1 MYFRVADWLKA
12 IVFAV
17 ILFLLYL
24 LAGSVLH
31 TILLFAIASFIVFII
46 NPIIHFLLQRKVPR
60 VLAIIMTYVLFFS
73 LFLLFLLIIGPVIVQ
88 ESKTFAANL
97 PDYISSLRKQAK
109 AVQTFIQRIGFGGI
123 LAISPDTLISEAA
136 RVIAN
141 QLSNIFGLIPSL
153 INFVTDLFL
162 VLFISIYMLIFL
174 PTIDRFIRFTLPH
187 GQTGL
192 YAKFLTTMR
201 TALARYLLGLLASM
215 TSIGFLAGVA
225 VSILGLPFPAL
236 FGLWAG
242 LTEIVPVIGPIL
254 GAIPAVIVALT
265 IDPVTAL
272 WVVLAFII
280 IQLLENNILAPFIL
294 AGTVG
299 INPLLILF
307 AIVAGG
313 ELAGIVGIF
322 LAVPTLVVVTN
333 ILRFIRDNFKYE
345 RVEGGPD
352 RIIIKQ

>member
-17 ILFLLYL
+17 ILLFLYL

-31 TILLFAIASFIVFII
+31 TVLLFAIASFIVFII
-46 NPIIHFLLQRKVPR
+46 NPIIYFLLQQKVPR
-60 VLAIIMTYVLFFS
+60 VLAITMTYVLFFG
-73 LFLLFLLIIGPVIVQ
+73 LFSLFLLIIGPVIVQ
-88 ESKTFAANL
+88 ESKAFANNL
-97 PDYISSLRKQAK
+97 PDYVSSLKEQAR
-109 AVQTFIQRIGFGGI
+109 AVQAFIRRIGFGGI
-123 LAISPDTLISEAA
+123 IAISPDTLVSEAA

-153 INFVTDLFL
+153 ISFVTDLFL
-162 VLFISIYMLIFL
+162 VLFISVYMLIFL
-174 PTIDRFIRFTLPH
+174 PTVDRFIRCNLPNE
-187 GQTGL
+187 QTGL
-192 YAKFLTTMR
+192 YIKFLTNMK

-215 TSIGFLAGVA
+215 TSIGILAGLA
-225 VSILGLPFPAL
+225 VSVLGLPFPAL

-294 AGTVG
+294 GTTVG
-299 INPLLILF
+299 LNPLLILF

-333 ILRFIRDNFKYE
+333 ILRFIRDNFEYE